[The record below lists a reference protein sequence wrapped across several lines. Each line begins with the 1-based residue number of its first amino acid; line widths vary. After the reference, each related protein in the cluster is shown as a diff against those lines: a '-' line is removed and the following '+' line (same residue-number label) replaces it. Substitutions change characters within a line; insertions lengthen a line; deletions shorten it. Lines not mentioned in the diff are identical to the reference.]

1 MNNEKIEDGIY
12 VEFFAVKDGERY
24 NVKVVSMK
32 DIATTLTGSLMDGI
46 ESLVNNEVD
55 YERGKRRLCCL
66 D

>member
-24 NVKVVSMK
+24 NVKIVSIK

-46 ESLVNNEVD
+46 ESLV
-55 YERGKRRLCCL
+55 KL
-66 D
+66 